1 MDRENSMVAPLASVV
16 VKHPKDAF
24 ISQQHLDAQW
34 RNYNYLTSP
43 NYDEALKEFTDF
55 EDVLRQYVQDIY
67 YLPKTDI
74 VGLDSIYT
82 HDPVK
87 FTSKGAIILNSGK
100 ENRRNEAIAYQEY
113 LKNNNFSI
121 LGELQEGEYADGGD
135 LVWID
140 DKTLAI
146 GLGYRTNQKGIERIK
161 SLTKDFITD
170 WIVVPLPHDQGV
182 DNCLHLMSMISMVD
196 KDLAVTYAPLMPVF
210 FRQWL
215 ESKEIEMIDI
225 SKKEYN
231 NLGCNVLALKPRE
244 CLIVKGNPETKK
256 KLESYNC
263 IVHEYK
269 GKEIS
274 YVGTGGPTC
283 LTAPIV
289 RHAEK

>member
-16 VKHPKDAF
+16 IKHPKDAF

-43 NYDEALKEFTDF
+43 NYDEALREFTDF
-55 EDVLRQYVQDIY
+55 EAVLRQYVQDIY
-67 YLPKTDI
+67 YLPKTDT

-170 WIVVPLPHDQGV
+170 WVVVPLPHDQGV

-244 CLIVKGNPETKK
+244 CLIVNGNPETKK

>member
-43 NYDEALKEFTDF
+43 NYDEALKEFKDY

-67 YLPKTDI
+67 YLTKTDI

-82 HDPVK
+82 QDPVK

-140 DKTLAI
+140 DKNLAI

-161 SLTKDFITD
+161 SLTKDFRTE
-170 WIVVPLPHDQGV
+170 WIDGPLPDDQDV